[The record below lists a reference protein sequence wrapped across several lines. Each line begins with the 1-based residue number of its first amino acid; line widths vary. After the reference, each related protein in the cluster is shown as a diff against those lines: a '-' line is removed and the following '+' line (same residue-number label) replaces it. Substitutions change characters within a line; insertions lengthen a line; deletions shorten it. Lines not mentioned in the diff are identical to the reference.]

1 MRPGD
6 RSRGR
11 SVAGSLASAALIAA
25 ALIALVA
32 QGEGDI
38 RTDVSRP
45 APGFDPAA
53 PNIVVVMTDDQALDT
68 LWAMPRTRR
77 LIGDAG
83 TTFDRFVVSFPLCCP
98 SRATF
103 LTGQYAHNHGVRNN
117 HPPDGG
123 YQALDGERTLPVW
136 LSRAGYRTAFV
147 GKYLNGYG
155 ADGAERE
162 VPPGWSEWYGLP
174 SRAKQRAFDFDLN
187 ENGELVHYGQPDAGP
202 YKTDVLSDRAASFI
216 NRSAPRRRPFFLWVA
231 TNGPHRDSSLPEDA
245 ARNPE
250 PAPRDRGRF
259 EGRRAPR
266 ERSMAEADVSDK
278 PREVRSLPQLS
289 AERKRRL
296 DREYVSQLESLSSID
311 RLVERLVRRLRAA
324 GELDRTVFVFTS
336 DNGYLRGQH
345 RLEGKSRPYEEAIRV
360 PLLIRGPGFEAGA
373 HDPRL
378 TANVDLAPTLLE
390 AAGARPDLT
399 LDGRSLRP
407 GAAAGER
414 DAVLIEVFGRNQA
427 FTGLRTRD
435 HAYAE
440 YESGERELYDLR
452 TDPEQLDNLAADPRR
467 GPLIDR
473 LAARLD
479 ELRDCAGARDCGN
492 P

>member
-1 MRPGD
+1 MSRRRRSTILALACAALAVAIPALVLGVTHKGRSGD
-6 RSRGR
+6 RLAPVERAPVAETRGR
-11 SVAGSLASAALIAA
+11 
-25 ALIALVA
+25 
-32 QGEGDI
+32 
-38 RTDVSRP
+38 
-45 APGFDPAA
+45 

-123 YQALDGERTLPVW
+123 YEALDGERTLPVW
-136 LSRAGYRTAFV
+136 LSRAGYRTALV

-155 ADGAERE
+155 DQGAERE
-162 VPPGWSEWYGLP
+162 VPPGWNEWYGLP

-187 ENGELVHYGQPDAGP
+187 ENGELVHYGEPDAGP

-216 NRSAPRRRPFFLWVA
+216 SRSAPRRRPFFLWVA

-296 DREYVSQLESLSSID
+296 DREYVSQLESLRSID

-360 PLLIRGPGFEAGA
+360 PAVDPRPGLRGRRSRPATDGERGPGPDAARGGRGT
-373 HDPRL
+373 PRPHPRR
-378 TANVDLAPTLLE
+378 AQP
-390 AAGARPDLT
+390 AAGRRR
-399 LDGRSLRP
+399 GR
-407 GAAAGER
+407 A
-414 DAVLIEVFGRNQA
+414 
-427 FTGLRTRD
+427 
-435 HAYAE
+435 
-440 YESGERELYDLR
+440 
-452 TDPEQLDNLAADPRR
+452 RR
-467 GPLIDR
+467 GPDR
-473 LAARLD
+473 GLQPRPGIHRPSHPRPRLRRVR
-479 ELRDCAGARDCGN
+479 ERRA
-492 P
+492 